1 MPKNQKSFELKL
13 KKKKNML
20 LFFIKTTIRGD
31 YNYIFVLVNVMCG
44 V

>member
-13 KKKKNML
+13 KKKKNLL

-31 YNYIFVLVNVMCG
+31 HNYIFVLD
-44 V
+44 